1 MALKTKI
8 SKADYDALNDILK
21 TEYVQDGE
29 GYKLD
34 ADYEDV
40 EGLKAKR
47 DELLGKLT
55 ETQKA
60 MKQFEG
66 LDPEAAK
73 AALAKLNE
81 LEDGNLLKKQQ
92 FDELFA
98 KKKGEWETEKASLTK
113 KISDII
119 EKQAEQQLAM
129 KLTENGVKPTMAEDL
144 ALSLKTKYL
153 SYVEDNGSPVWKT
166 KDGLETVDLDKYIP
180 SLKESKADYFNS
192 TLGGGSGSSGSN
204 GNSGGTAKTW
214 NRSQWD
220 AASDMDRTAFSQAGG
235 QVRD

>member
-1 MALKTKI
+1 L
-8 SKADYDALNDILK
+8 S
-21 TEYVQDGE
+21 
-29 GYKLD
+29 
-34 ADYEDV
+34 
-40 EGLKAKR
+40 
-47 DELLGKLT
+47 
-55 ETQKA
+55 
-60 MKQFEG
+60 
-66 LDPEAAK
+66 
-73 AALAKLNE
+73 E

-98 KKKGEWETEKASLTK
+98 KKKGEWDTEKASLTK

-153 SYVEDNGSPVWKT
+153 SYVEDNGAPVWKT

-180 SLKESKADYFNS
+180 SLKESKADYFQS

-204 GNSGGTAKTW
+204 GNGTSSAKAVT
-214 NRSQWD
+214 RMQWEEAD
-220 AASDMDRTAFSQAGG
+220 TAQRTAWGPNIT
-235 QVRD
+235 VTD